1 MPLSTQDCAQLNAVI
16 GKLKA
21 FGDSDYRLLIEHLET
36 ASAYLL
42 GAMPS
47 ECTHNLKLAQGSAER
62 LSGKP
67 LPSELGDT
75 IAAVLKDL
83 KSPQAKASSNE
94 ISAFFQR
101 AGVSFGIFY
110 PTRHVVAV
118 FPSVEA
124 TRSGLQ
130 VLCYAGFRL
139 WETIVVPGEEAEKFL
154 EELRAH
160 GSLWTGLMTE
170 VSRLPQTEAAVVD
183 RYAQLAQ
190 TGGGF
195 LVAHAPG
202 EDEAT
207 NISQLLHPLQPIEMH
222 WFMPG
227 YIREMI

>member
-1 MPLSTQDCAQLNAVI
+1 MQLSTQDCAQLNAVI
-16 GKLKA
+16 RKLKA
-21 FGDSDYRLLIEHLET
+21 FGDSDYGLLIEHLET

-47 ECTHNLKLAQGSAER
+47 ECTHNLKLAQRSAER

-75 IAAVLKDL
+75 IASVLKDL
-83 KSPQAKASSNE
+83 KSPHATASSNE

-118 FPSVEA
+118 FPSAEA
-124 TRSGLQ
+124 AQSGLR
-130 VLCYAGFRL
+130 VLYHAGLRL

-154 EELRAH
+154 DQLRGH
-160 GSLWTGLMTE
+160 DSLWTGLMTE
-170 VSRLPQTEAAVVD
+170 VSRLMQTEAAVVD
-183 RYAQLAQ
+183 RYAQLAH
-190 TGGGF
+190 TGAGF
-195 LVAHAPG
+195 LVAYAPG

-207 NISQLLHPLQPIEMH
+207 NISQLLHPLQPLEMH

-227 YIREMI
+227 SIRSMI